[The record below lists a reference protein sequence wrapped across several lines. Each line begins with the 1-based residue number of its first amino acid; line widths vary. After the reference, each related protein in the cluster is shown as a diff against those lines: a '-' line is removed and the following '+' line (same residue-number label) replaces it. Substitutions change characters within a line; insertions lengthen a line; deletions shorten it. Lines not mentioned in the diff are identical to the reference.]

1 MYLRFIATVAAVA
14 TAVGIA
20 PDGEICKMISR
31 DAKIK
36 CVCVCVQ
43 SQKPWT
49 SLLFGSN
56 CSVGLL
62 SADFGIFLNFS
73 WFSHSVSSFRQVQST
88 SCNTSPEEKKL
99 I

>member
-36 CVCVCVQ
+36 CVCVCAVA
-43 SQKPWT
+43 KT
-49 SLLFGSN
+49 
-56 CSVGLL
+56 V
-62 SADFGIFLNFS
+62 DFFVVRKQL
-73 WFSHSVSSFRQVQST
+73 
-88 SCNTSPEEKKL
+88 
-99 I
+99 

>member
-36 CVCVCVQ
+36 CVC
-43 SQKPWT
+43 SRK
-49 SLLFGSN
+49 N
-56 CSVGLL
+56 RGLL
-62 SADFGIFLNFS
+62 CCSEATVVL
-73 WFSHSVSSFRQVQST
+73 V
-88 SCNTSPEEKKL
+88 C
-99 I
+99 